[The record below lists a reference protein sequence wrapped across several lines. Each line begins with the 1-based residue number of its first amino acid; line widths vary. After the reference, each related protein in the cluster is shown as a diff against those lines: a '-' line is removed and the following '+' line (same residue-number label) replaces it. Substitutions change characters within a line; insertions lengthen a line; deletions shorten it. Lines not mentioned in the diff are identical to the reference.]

1 MGADGT
7 VSGARDTLSPGEL
20 LLKDFSAGGEKDLL
34 LEKDDAEEAGHLR
47 EAPGAGASGLWDWGV
62 GGFRRMC
69 GKRSIACRYYFSMS
83 LFIGFQLQEPAHP
96 LPGSRILVMQPKTDS
111 FSVFVGNPKG

>member
-1 MGADGT
+1 
-7 VSGARDTLSPGEL
+7 
-20 LLKDFSAGGEKDLL
+20 
-34 LEKDDAEEAGHLR
+34 
-47 EAPGAGASGLWDWGV
+47 
-62 GGFRRMC
+62 MC